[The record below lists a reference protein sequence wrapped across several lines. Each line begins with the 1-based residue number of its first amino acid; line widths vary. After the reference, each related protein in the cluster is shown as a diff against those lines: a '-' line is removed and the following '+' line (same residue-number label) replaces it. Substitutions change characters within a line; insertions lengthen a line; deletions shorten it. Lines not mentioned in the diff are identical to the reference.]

1 MTTAH
6 PDDVSA
12 DTGSGP
18 DRLAVTADPT
28 TQAGAEN
35 FPVALRVLPAAPRRH
50 LLAIYGYARMV
61 DDIGDE
67 YTGDR
72 LARLDEVEQEL
83 RGLYAGRP
91 AGERVLRELAP
102 TIEACGIPAEV
113 LVRLIEANRVDQVVA
128 RYATFD
134 QLADYCT
141 LSANPVGELVLYV
154 FGRHTAARVALSDRI
169 CTALQ
174 IVEHL
179 QDIAEDH
186 RAGRVYLPQ
195 EDLDRFGV
203 TEADLAAPRA
213 NTALRNLVAYE
224 AERAAAWLA
233 AGEPLLGSLHGFA
246 RLAVGGYAAGGRAAL
261 AALARSGYDPLPGP
275 PKASKAMVVGALLRT
290 TFGRRA

>member
-1 MTTAH
+1 MSTAH
-6 PDDVSA
+6 PDDISD

-18 DRLAVTADPT
+18 ERLAVTADPT
-28 TQAGAEN
+28 EQAGAEN
-35 FPVALRVLPAAPRRH
+35 FPVALKVLPAAPRRH
-50 LLAIYGYARMV
+50 LMAIYGYARMV

-72 LARLDEVEQEL
+72 IARLDAVEQEL

-91 AGERVLRELAP
+91 AKEQVLRELAP

-154 FGRHTAARVALSDRI
+154 FGRHTPTRVALSDRI

-174 IVEHL
+174 IIEHL
-179 QDIAEDH
+179 QDVAEDH

-213 NTALRNLVAYE
+213 NAALRDLVAYQ
-224 AERAAAWLA
+224 AERAAAWLS
-233 AGEPLLGSLHGFA
+233 AGEPLLYSLHGFA
-246 RLAVGGYAAGGRAAL
+246 RLAVTGYAAGGRAAL